1 MAALDSPGGMHGPLL
16 RRAKSLGQAERPPG
30 PQRVRSSHAV
40 PFDLWR
46 LREALA
52 CRHCW
57 SIPPGHKHTPG
68 CPGASPAVYTRP
80 LLAAL
85 AGGLLHRK
93 AS

>member
-1 MAALDSPGGMHGPLL
+1 MAALEQPDGMRGPLL
-16 RRAKSLGQAERPPG
+16 RSARSLGQAERPVIRTRP
-30 PQRVRSSHAV
+30 RHRV

-52 CRHCW
+52 CQFCW
-57 SIPPGHKHTPG
+57 SIPPHHKHDAG
-68 CPGASPAVYTRP
+68 CPGAEPVVYTLP

-93 AS
+93 EAS